1 MDGDV
6 DISAVARLIGDRTRA
21 SILEELSASGAL
33 PASELARRAGVA
45 GATASAHLAKL
56 VAGRLLV
63 VEPRGRHRYHRL
75 ADGSVARALE
85 ALAVIAPPHEI
96 RSLRHAEAAA
106 SIRAARTCY
115 DHLAGTLGV
124 QLTDA
129 LEHERLIRREAED
142 AFTLT
147 ERGATELRSLG
158 LDLEE
163 VGRGRRPFARA
174 CLDWSER
181 RYHLAGALG
190 AALTARLFELQWIE
204 RRRPNRSV
212 TVTELGREGLAEHFG
227 LELVDVS
234 ATRAS
239 AAARGSSGA

>member
-6 DISAVARLIGDRTRA
+6 DIAAVARLIGDRTRA
-21 SILEELSASGAL
+21 SILEELSASGSL
-33 PASELARRAGVA
+33 PAGELAQRAGVT
-45 GATASAHLAKL
+45 GATASGHLSKL
-56 VAGRLLV
+56 VASRLVV
-63 VEPRGRHRYHRL
+63 VEPKGRQRFHRL

-85 ALAVIAPPHEI
+85 ALSVIAPPHEI
-96 RSLRHAEAAA
+96 RSLRQAEEAA

-115 DHLAGTLGV
+115 DHLAGRLGV
-124 QLTDA
+124 ELTTA
-129 LEHERLIRREAED
+129 LERERLIKRDAED

-147 ERGATELRSLG
+147 KRGATELTSLG
-158 LDLEE
+158 LDIDD
-163 VGRGRRPFARA
+163 VARGRRAFARA

-212 TVTELGREGLAEHFG
+212 TVTALGRDGLSDHFG
-227 LELVDVS
+227 LELVDNPRRHS
-234 ATRAS
+234 ALR
-239 AAARGSSGA
+239 

>member
-6 DISAVARLIGDRTRA
+6 DIAAVARLIGDRTRA
-21 SILEELSASGAL
+21 SILEELSASGSL
-33 PASELARRAGVA
+33 PAGELARRAGVT

-56 VAGRLLV
+56 VAARLVV
-63 VEPRGRHRYHRL
+63 VEPKGRQRIHRL
-75 ADGSVARALE
+75 ADGSVARAIE
-85 ALAVIAPPHEI
+85 ALSVIAPPHEI
-96 RSLRHAEAAA
+96 HSLRHAEGAA

-115 DHLAGTLGV
+115 DHLAGRLGV
-124 QLTDA
+124 ELTNA
-129 LEHERLIRREAED
+129 LERERLIRREAED

-147 ERGATELRSLG
+147 TRGATELASLG
-158 LDLEE
+158 LDLDD
-163 VGRGRRPFARA
+163 VARGRRAFARA

-212 TVTELGREGLAEHFG
+212 TVTAPGREGLADHFG
-227 LELVDVS
+227 LELDDNSRLHS
-234 ATRAS
+234 ALR
-239 AAARGSSGA
+239 